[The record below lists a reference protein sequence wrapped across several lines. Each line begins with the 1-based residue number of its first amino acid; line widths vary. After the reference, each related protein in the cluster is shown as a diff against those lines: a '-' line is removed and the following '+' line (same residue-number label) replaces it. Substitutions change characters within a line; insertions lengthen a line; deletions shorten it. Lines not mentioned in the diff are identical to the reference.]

1 MARSREFDTDA
12 AIEAALPTFRQKGY
26 AGTSIQ
32 DLVDATGVGRGSLYA
47 AFGSKEGLYLA
58 VLDRYR
64 ERYGEPLAALI
75 REGAD
80 TRAVIRGVLLDVV
93 DATVRDGNREAC
105 LVVAAAGELAHR
117 DLAVR
122 DRLQGTIQSLED
134 ALFELIVRGQAAG
147 QVSDDRSAAA
157 LARFLVSTIQGLRVV
172 GAIRPDRA
180 TLVATIDVALTCLD

>member
-1 MARSREFDTDA
+1 MSA
-12 AIEAALPTFRQKGY
+12 FRQAGY

-64 ERYGEPLAALI
+64 EQYAEPIVGLLK
-75 REGAD
+75 EGVNAK
-80 TRAVIRGVLLDVV
+80 AVIREVLVGVV
-93 DATVRDGNREAC
+93 DATVEDGNREAC
-105 LVVAAAGELAHR
+105 LVVGAATELAHR

-147 QVSDDRSAAA
+147 ELPA
-157 LARFLVSTIQGLRVV
+157 
-172 GAIRPDRA
+172 DRA
-180 TLVATIDVALTCLD
+180 PRQRHDCSPPPSRDCGSSVPSDPTAPRSWRRWTSP